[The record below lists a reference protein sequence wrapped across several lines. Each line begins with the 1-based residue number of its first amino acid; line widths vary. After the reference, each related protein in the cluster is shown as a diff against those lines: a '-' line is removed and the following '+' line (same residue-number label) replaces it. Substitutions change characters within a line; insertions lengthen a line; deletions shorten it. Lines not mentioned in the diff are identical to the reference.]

1 MRVVKVYRPPGQT
14 APVDAFLKSLEKKFR
29 DKIVCQI
36 FTLARLDKT
45 EMREPHFK
53 HFSLERYSQL
63 YEIREK
69 GTVLVRIV
77 YTICGGDIIL
87 LIPFVKRQKRD
98 TEKAL
103 EQSLKM
109 LAELR
114 EHPEYAAEFNFME
127 VTQ

>member
-14 APVDAFLKSLEKKFR
+14 APVDAFLKSLEKKLR
-29 DKIVCQI
+29 DKIVWQI

-87 LIPFVKRQKRD
+87 LI
-98 TEKAL
+98 
-103 EQSLKM
+103 S
-109 LAELR
+109 LR
-114 EHPEYAAEFNFME
+114 ETPKARHGEGAGAI
-127 VTQ
+127 T

>member
-14 APVDAFLKSLEKKFR
+14 APVDAFLKSLEKKLH
-29 DKIVCQI
+29 DKIVWQI

>member
-14 APVDAFLKSLEKKFR
+14 APVDAFLKSLEKKLR
-29 DKIVCQI
+29 DKIVWQI

-103 EQSLKM
+103 EQSLKK

>member
-14 APVDAFLKSLEKKFR
+14 APVDAFLKSLEKKLR
-29 DKIVCQI
+29 DKIVWQI

-114 EHPEYAAEFNFME
+114 KHPEYAAEFNFME